1 MTQLSVSPTQE
12 LSKSLVWQRFRRN
25 LTAMM
30 GLIIVV
36 MIGLAIV
43 IGPWLYTVPTDGI
56 DFSQAS
62 QPPTWSHPFGTN
74 DLGQDQLAR
83 VLVGGRI
90 SLAVGLAAMGVAMSL
105 GVLVGA
111 IAGFYGGWI
120 DGLLMRLTD
129 LFLSL
134 PQLPLLLLILYLFQD
149 PVRALGAAIPVVN
162 AGPDIGTFAL
172 VTIVIGSLN
181 WMAVARLV
189 RANFLS
195 LKQRA
200 FIRAVKSMGAKS
212 SRIIWFHLL
221 PNTLAP
227 VIVAATLAVGT
238 AIITESTLSFL
249 GLGFPPDIP
258 TWGRM
263 LYDAQ
268 NYLASYPHMAIF
280 PGMAIFLTVLSINYI
295 GDGLRD
301 ALDPKAN
308 IETT

>member
-1 MTQLSVSPTQE
+1 MTQVSIPTSQNSSIV
-12 LSKSLVWQRFRRN
+12 LIWQRFRRN
-25 LTAMM
+25 VTAMI
-30 GLIIVV
+30 GLMIVAL
-36 MIGLAIV
+36 IGLAIAV
-43 IGPWLYTVPTDGI
+43 GPWVYTVPIDGI

-62 QPPTWSHPFGTN
+62 QLPNWSHPFGTN

-90 SLAVGLAAMGVAMSL
+90 SLAVGLAAMVVAMSL
-105 GVLVGA
+105 GILVGA
-111 IAGFYGGWI
+111 IAGFYGGWV
-120 DGLLMRLTD
+120 DSLLMRFTD

-149 PVRALGAAIPVVN
+149 PVRAI
-162 AGPDIGTFAL
+162 AGPELGTFAL
-172 VTIVIGSLN
+172 VTGVIGSLN

-195 LKQRA
+195 LKQRD
-200 FIRAVKSMGAKS
+200 FIRAVKSMGARS
-212 SRIIWFHLL
+212 TRIIWVHLL

-249 GLGFPPDIP
+249 GLGFPPDSP

-280 PGMAIFLTVLSINYI
+280 PGLAIFLTVLSINYM

-301 ALDPKAN
+301 ALDPKSN
-308 IETT
+308 L

>member
-1 MTQLSVSPTQE
+1 MVAWNSP
-12 LSKSLVWQRFRRN
+12 WQRFRRDR
-25 LTAMM
+25 TALL
-30 GLIIVV
+30 GTFILCVIT
-36 MIGLAIV
+36 IGGV
-43 IGPWLYTVPTDGI
+43 IGPWVYTEPTNFI

-62 QPPTWSHPFGTN
+62 QAPSLAHPFGTN

-83 VLVGGRI
+83 VLAGGRI
-90 SLAVGLAAMGVAMSL
+90 SLAVGMAAMTVAMSL

-120 DGLLMRLTD
+120 DSLLMRLTD

-134 PQLPLLLLILYLFQD
+134 PQLPLLLLILYLFND
-149 PVRALGAAIPVVN
+149 PVRAL
-162 AGPDIGTFAL
+162 AGPEMGIFIL
-172 VTIVIGSLN
+172 VTGIIGGLN

-195 LKQRA
+195 LRERG
-200 FIRAVKSMGAKS
+200 FILAAQSMGAHPQHL
-212 SRIIWFHLL
+212 IWTHLL

-227 VIVAATLAVGT
+227 VIVAATLSVGT

-249 GLGFPPDIP
+249 GLGFPPDSP

-268 NYLASYPHMAIF
+268 NYLDSSPHIAFF
-280 PGMAIFLTVLSINYI
+280 PGLAIFLTVLSINYI

-301 ALDPKAN
+301 AIDPKA
-308 IETT
+308 

>member
-1 MTQLSVSPTQE
+1 MAHFSNSTVQE
-12 LSKSLVWQRFRRN
+12 SSTFLIWQRFRRN
-25 LTAMM
+25 VTAMI
-30 GLIIVV
+30 GLVIVV
-36 MIGLAIV
+36 VIGLAIV
-43 IGPWLYTVPTDGI
+43 IGPWVYTVPTDVI
-56 DFSQAS
+56 NFAQAS
-62 QPPTWSHPFGTN
+62 QPPTWPHPFGTN

-90 SLAVGLAAMGVAMSL
+90 SLAVGLAAMTVAMSL
-105 GVLVGA
+105 GILVGA

-149 PVRALGAAIPVVN
+149 PVRAI
-162 AGPDIGTFAL
+162 AGPEIGTFAL
-172 VTIVIGSLN
+172 VTGVIGSLN

-195 LKQRA
+195 LKQRD
-200 FIRAVKSMGAKS
+200 FIRAVNSMGASS

-249 GLGFPPDIP
+249 GLGFPPDSP

-280 PGMAIFLTVLSINYI
+280 PGLAIFLTVLSINYI

-301 ALDPKAN
+301 ALDPKSS
-308 IETT
+308 I

>member
-1 MTQLSVSPTQE
+1 MIQPSLTQTTQAPPQ
-12 LSKSLVWQRFRRN
+12 LLIWHRFRRN
-25 LTAMM
+25 LTAMI
-30 GLIIVV
+30 GLILLTL
-36 MIGLAIV
+36 IGLAIIV
-43 IGPWLYTVPTDGI
+43 GPWLYSVPTDGI

-62 QPPTWSHPFGTN
+62 QPPTWDHPFGTN

-83 VLVGGRI
+83 ILVGGRI
-90 SLAVGLAAMGVAMSL
+90 SLAVGLAAMMVAMSL

-111 IAGFYGGWI
+111 IAGFYGGWV
-120 DGLLMRLTD
+120 DSLLMRFTD

-149 PVRALGAAIPVVN
+149 PVRAI
-162 AGPDIGTFAL
+162 AGPEIGTFAL
-172 VTIVIGSLN
+172 VTGVIGSLN

-195 LKQRA
+195 LKQRD
-200 FIRAVKSMGAKS
+200 FIRAVKSMGARS
-212 SRIIWFHLL
+212 TRIIWSHLL

-249 GLGFPPDIP
+249 GLGFPPDSP

-263 LYDAQ
+263 LFDAQ
-268 NYLASYPHMAIF
+268 NFLASYPHMAIF
-280 PGMAIFLTVLSINYI
+280 PGLAIFLTVLSINYI

-301 ALDPKAN
+301 AIDPQ
-308 IETT
+308 TMP